1 MRCVRRCRQG
11 RNSRREG
18 AEAPTPPEGSPVLT
32 LIWLALVV
40 VTLAM
45 IGAGLWIRTIIND
58 E

>member
-1 MRCVRRCRQG
+1 M
-11 RNSRREG
+11 
-18 AEAPTPPEGSPVLT
+18 LT

-40 VTLAM
+40 VTLAT